1 MKKVIVLAVLVLVLV
16 AGAVA
21 ATLSLTGAFPRK
33 ADAKGGDAVKA
44 AASAELAPPTY
55 INLDPPFTVAFGQG
69 DGPQFLQTRISLTTR
84 DPEVKKTI
92 DANMPAVRNSL
103 VMLLSSQ
110 NPDELRARAG
120 KEKLRA
126 QALAAIQ
133 RIVKKYSGKTGID
146 EVLFTSFLMQ

>member
-1 MKKVIVLAVLVLVLV
+1 
-16 AGAVA
+16 
-21 ATLSLTGAFPRK
+21 
-33 ADAKGGDAVKA
+33 
-44 AASAELAPPTY
+44 
-55 INLDPPFTVAFGQG
+55 
-69 DGPQFLQTRISLTTR
+69 
-84 DPEVKKTI
+84 
-92 DANMPAVRNSL
+92 MPAVRNSL